1 MTIEQTIEIPVSHRV
16 TLDVP
21 QEVPEGKVKVAF
33 SPLSDAAGE
42 NFFPHK
48 LPGTMIFS
56 PDKKPGMTPQ
66 EATDRMCGMLK
77 GSKFTV
83 DALLEER
90 RRDLEREKE

>member
-1 MTIEQTIEIPVSHRV
+1 MIALQQTIDVPANRRI

-21 QEVPEGKVKVAF
+21 EEIPEGKVQVAF
-33 SPLSDAAGE
+33 IPLSAGRV
-42 NFFPHK
+42 
-48 LPGTMIFS
+48 
-56 PDKKPGMTPQ
+56 KPRLTPEEALDRLSGMF
-66 EATDRMCGMLK
+66 E

>member
-1 MTIEQTIEIPVSHRV
+1 MIALQQTIDVPASRRI

-21 QEVPEGKVKVAF
+21 KEIPEGKVKVTF
-33 SPLSDAAGE
+33 IPLSAGRA
-42 NFFPHK
+42 
-48 LPGTMIFS
+48 
-56 PDKKPGMTPQ
+56 KPRLASEEALDRLSGMF
-66 EATDRMCGMLK
+66 E